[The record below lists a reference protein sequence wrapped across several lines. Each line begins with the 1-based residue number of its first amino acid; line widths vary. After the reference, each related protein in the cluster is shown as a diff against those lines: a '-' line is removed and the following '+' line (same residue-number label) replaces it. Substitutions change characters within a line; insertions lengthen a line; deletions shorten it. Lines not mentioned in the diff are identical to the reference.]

1 MGKKIKMRRKVFSFC
16 ICQLQLPRQSTTD
29 REAPTTTDQEAL
41 TTGTYFSWEAG
52 KVQDQGAG
60 DLVPGE
66 SLPPGL
72 LTATFSL
79 CPPMA
84 KRQREGV

>member
-1 MGKKIKMRRKVFSFC
+1 MGKKFKMRRKVFSFC

-60 DLVPGE
+60 GFGSWGE
-66 SLPPGL
+66 PSSWLADCHL
-72 LTATFSL
+72 LTVSSH
-79 CPPMA
+79 
-84 KRQREGV
+84 G

>member
-41 TTGTYFSWEAG
+41 TMERTSHGRLG
-52 KVQDQGAG
+52 KSKTKVLADS
-60 DLVPGE
+60 VPGE
-66 SLPPGL
+66 SPPPGL